1 MRVRRGL
8 AILLLLP
15 FLLAAAPEERGRS
28 LYMEGT
34 SPSGGEIVAVMGA
47 GGEAVE
53 VPASA
58 MPCSSCHGRDGRGRP
73 EGGVTPSD
81 LTWDSLT
88 RPYGVTH
95 PSGRKHPPYDERSL
109 KKAIAMGMD
118 PAGNSLHVAM
128 PRFRMSHQD
137 MADLISYMKTLGHET
152 DPGVTD
158 TAIRIGTVLPPSGP
172 LSSMSKAVREALAA
186 RFEEADSL
194 WGRRIEIRT
203 LELSGPPQGWPVQ
216 VKDFL
221 GREEVFAVAGAFFA
235 GADREL
241 AGVFEELEV
250 PVIGPFSLHPS
261 ENRYVFH
268 LSPGLED
275 QMQALRRYAKT
286 EGLENPVIFTGSGP
300 AAVSLLREAEARGTR
315 GNRPTLL
322 ATGAAADSA
331 LLAAP
336 AAFDGRIFVAVP
348 ALPGE
353 TQAYRKLAADHA
365 LSRDQISAQLSA
377 LAAAEVLLEGLER
390 SGRDLT
396 RDRLIGSLEALRR
409 FETGYGP
416 PVTFGPAHRLGARGA
431 YILKADLTRGTW
443 IPAGGWIEAE

>member
-1 MRVRRGL
+1 MRVRRSL
-8 AILLLLP
+8 PILLLP
-15 FLLAAAPEERGRS
+15 LLLGAAPSSEERGRS
-28 LYMEGT
+28 IYMEGI
-34 SPSGGEIVAVMGA
+34 SSSGGEIVAVMGE
-47 GGEAVE
+47 GVE

-81 LTWDSLT
+81 LTWNSLT

-109 KKAIAMGMD
+109 KKAIAMGLD

-128 PRFRMSHQD
+128 PRFRLSQQD
-137 MADLISYMKTLGHET
+137 MADLIAYMKTLGHQS
-152 DPGVTD
+152 DPGVSD
-158 TAIRIGTVLPPSGP
+158 TAIRIGAVLPPSG
-172 LSSMSKAVREALAA
+172 LAGMGKAVREALAA
-186 RFEEADSL
+186 RFEEAGSL
-194 WGRRIEIRT
+194 WGRRIEIRA
-203 LELSGPPQGWPVQ
+203 LELSGPAQGWPAQ

-221 GREEVFAVAGAFFA
+221 GKEEVFAVAGAFLA
-235 GADREL
+235 GADSEL

-250 PVIGPFSLHPS
+250 PLVGPFSLHPS

-275 QMQALRRYAKT
+275 QMEALRRFAKE
-286 EGLENPVIFTGSGP
+286 EGLENPVVFPGSGP
-300 AAVSLLREAEARGTR
+300 AAVSLLKEAEARGAR
-315 GNRPTLL
+315 GDRPTLL

-331 LLAAP
+331 LLSAP

-348 ALPGE
+348 ALPWE
-353 TQAYRKLAADHA
+353 TPAYRKLATDHG
-365 LSRDQISAQLSA
+365 LSRDQLSAQLSA

-416 PVTFGPAHRLGARGA
+416 PVTFGPARRLGARGA
-431 YILKADLTRGTW
+431 YILKADLNRGAWAPT
-443 IPAGGWIEAE
+443 GGWIEAE